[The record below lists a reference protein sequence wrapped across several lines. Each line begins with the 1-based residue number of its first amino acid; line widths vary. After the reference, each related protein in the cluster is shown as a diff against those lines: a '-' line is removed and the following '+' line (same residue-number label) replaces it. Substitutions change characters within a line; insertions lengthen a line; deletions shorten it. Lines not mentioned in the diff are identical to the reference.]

1 MKGHHIRGR
10 GCALALAIVLLV
22 AAHAV
27 LLGVASKLHYSVV
40 LVGVVVGIAGLKYA
54 WWKLRR

>member
-1 MKGHHIRGR
+1 
-10 GCALALAIVLLV
+10 
-22 AAHAV
+22 V

>member
-1 MKGHHIRGR
+1 MKGHHIHGR
-10 GCALALAIVLLV
+10 GWVLALAIVLLM

-27 LLGVASKLHYSVV
+27 LLGAASERYYSVV
-40 LVGVVVGIAGLKYA
+40 LAGVVVGIAGLKYA

>member
-1 MKGHHIRGR
+1 M
-10 GCALALAIVLLV
+10 

-27 LLGVASKLHYSVV
+27 LLGAASERYYSVV
-40 LVGVVVGIAGLKYA
+40 LAGVVVGIAGLKYA

>member
-1 MKGHHIRGR
+1 M
-10 GCALALAIVLLV
+10 

-27 LLGVASKLHYSVV
+27 LLGAASELHYSVV
-40 LVGVVVGIAGLKYA
+40 LAGVAVGIAGLKYA